1 MSLRIV
7 GDTNFWLSVAGWS
20 GSSRRLYQAL
30 LAEKFIHLTSTE
42 ILAELGRILRVVPGF
57 TDDEIYTWYCEI
69 GNFSI
74 LVPPH
79 LPLNERITI
88 CRDPDDNKFLEC
100 ALWGQA
106 DILISRDKDLLVL
119 DGYRGLRIQRP
130 EALWS
135 LLEQV

>member
-1 MSLRIV
+1 MLRVV
-7 GDTNFWLSVAGWS
+7 GDTNFWIAVAGWH
-20 GSSRRLYQAL
+20 GLAHKLYLMLRKGQ
-30 LAEKFIHLTSTE
+30 FVHLTTVQILTE
-42 ILAELGRILRVVPGF
+42 IGHSLRYLPHV
-57 TDDEIYTWYCEI
+57 TDDMAYEWYCTI
-69 GNFSI
+69 GMYSQVMSLSLSVVEHIN
-74 LVPPH
+74 V
-79 LPLNERITI
+79 